1 MMNYKHIFK
10 QKAVWEIQSFYMH
23 VAEKYRHTYSYED
36 MERNMHQAFT
46 AGYMIE
52 RTLMRRKPTLS
63 RWRDYHMAHYGK
75 WYYAYIIEKDI
86 INIVDACHEQNL
98 H

>member
-1 MMNYKHIFK
+1 
-10 QKAVWEIQSFYMH
+10 
-23 VAEKYRHTYSYED
+23 
-36 MERNMHQAFT
+36 
-46 AGYMIE
+46 
-52 RTLMRRKPTLS
+52 
-63 RWRDYHMAHYGK
+63 MAHYGK